1 MTLESTAQDF
11 ASLTM
16 FSLVLM
22 VTAGITSIMILLDFD
37 WGVRVMNIICLVIFM
52 FLMGVAI
59 PTHFY
64 PNS

>member
-1 MTLESTAQDF
+1 
-11 ASLTM
+11 M